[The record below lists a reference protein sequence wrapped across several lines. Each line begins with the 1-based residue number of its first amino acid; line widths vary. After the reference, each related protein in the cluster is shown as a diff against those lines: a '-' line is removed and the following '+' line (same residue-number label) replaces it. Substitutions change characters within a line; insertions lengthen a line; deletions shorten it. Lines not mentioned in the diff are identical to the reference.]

1 MEIREYLQKK
11 WKVDFDKVF
20 EDATPNEIFRIFN
33 TKFIDKDR
41 FIVSNMAR
49 CYDLKNK
56 RFIGDSNPKTNN
68 YLYWYLCDFG
78 DKDWKNKSYPI
89 HSVVA
94 ETFCEKPKTNERLVI
109 DHIDGN
115 KLNNLSSNLRYITYK
130 ENSNAQDVQ
139 KRKAE
144 SIKRT
149 TKHKNE
155 IQALTEVITDKKD
168 KVEELNK
175 IIEDKDK
182 KIIKLKKIS
191 DETVSSL
198 YEECEKL
205 RNDFFSLL
213 KFTRKATIRELIYLK
228 MIQELDGSLTL
239 EEIRNKAI
247 KRFEELEKRNTEQKF
262 NSKTESEVKGI
273 AKNVKNEYKRK

>member
-94 ETFCEKPKTNERLVI
+94 ETFCDKPKTNERLVI

-115 KLNNLSSNLRYITYK
+115 KLNNLSSNLRYVTYK

-182 KIIKLKKIS
+182 LIASLNSDKNFYKGLFDDMSNEAKRYKKELDIENKLSKNYTELYKESIIKCNQYKILLEKEQIKTKK
-191 DETVSSL
+191 
-198 YEECEKL
+198 
-205 RNDFFSLL
+205 
-213 KFTRKATIRELIYLK
+213 
-228 MIQELDGSLTL
+228 L
-239 EEIRNKAI
+239 EEENNRL
-247 KRFEELEKRNTEQKF
+247 RYLLVTME
-262 NSKTESEVKGI
+262 
-273 AKNVKNEYKRK
+273 